1 MSVALQIESNLAEL
15 GPKLERYAQLRKM
28 TIVEA
33 VQKNAKEFTFF
44 LADELK
50 KKSPTRGSI
59 KSGALAWLKGRTKGV
74 KVRPTIQFAV
84 AAKYQAR
91 QDITTR
97 RFQLQKRGKGSVL
110 KGKGENKRRLNLQA
124 LMVERELNIRERG
137 IGFMQFAARQK
148 GLQMVDPGSSASW
161 FAKFGQKV
169 SEAKMSL
176 VANFAGD
183 SIAKMEIIYGGGE
196 TKFGEALQKPFGE
209 VAIAA
214 ALQRT
219 SDNLQ
224 TYLDRKEREAAEA
237 LE

>member
-28 TIVEA
+28 SVVDA
-33 VQKNAKEFTFF
+33 VRKHSKEFTFF
-44 LADELK
+44 LADELNAFK
-50 KKSPTRGSI
+50 PTRGSI
-59 KSGALAWLKGRTKGV
+59 KSSTLAWLKGRTKGV

-84 AAKYQAR
+84 AAKYGAR

-110 KGKGENKRRLNLQA
+110 KGSKNNKRRLNLQA
-124 LMVERELNIRERG
+124 LMVERELKARESG
-137 IGFMQFAARQK
+137 IGFISFASRQK
-148 GLQMVDPGSSASW
+148 GLMEISPGSSFKW

-169 SEAKMSL
+169 SESKFSL
-176 VANFAGD
+176 VANTAGE
-183 SIAKMEIIYGGGE
+183 SIAKMEITYGGSE
-196 TKFGEALQKPFGE
+196 TTLGEALQKPFAE
-209 VAIAA
+209 AAISN

-224 TYLDRKEREAAEA
+224 TYLDRKESESAEA
-237 LE
+237 LK

>member
-1 MSVALQIESNLAEL
+1 MSVAIQIETNLAEL

-50 KKSPTRGSI
+50 KKSPARGSI

-91 QDITTR
+91 QDIKTK
-97 RFQLQKRGKGSVL
+97 RFQLQKRGKSTVL
-110 KGKGENKRRLNLQA
+110 SGPAGKKKALNLQA
-124 LMVERELNIRERG
+124 LMVRRELNIRERG
-137 IGFMQFAARQK
+137 IGFLAFAARQK
-148 GLQMVDPGSSASW
+148 GLQLIDINSSASW

-169 SEAKMSL
+169 SEAKFSL
-176 VANFAGD
+176 VSNTAGE
-183 SIAKMEIIYGGGE
+183 SIVKMEIVYGGGE
-196 TKFGEALQKPFGE
+196 TNFGEALQKPFGE
-209 VAIAA
+209 AAIAN

-219 SDNLQ
+219 TDNLQ
-224 TYLDRKEREAAEA
+224 EYLDRKESESAEA
-237 LE
+237 LK